1 VSGFGATEWF
11 NNKPFHP
18 FVGLRARG
26 GTTHSPQKCR
36 SCRHN
41 KYPFHP
47 SAGLLRYIDH
57 RVCIE
62 YLHVLVVHFNH
73 VARLW

>member
-1 VSGFGATEWF
+1 VSLFGTTEWF
-11 NNKPFHP
+11 NNKPFSK
-18 FVGLRARG
+18 
-26 GTTHSPQKCR
+26 HSPQKCR

-62 YLHVLVVHFNH
+62 YLHVLVVHFHN
-73 VARLW
+73 VAG